1 MRKLSDGRI
10 EAMAL
15 AVVKA
20 LETRSGVSVADRGAA
35 VRIVAGQLRGAFQ
48 EDSALDRAVR
58 ARIASL
64 SRKVPEGSREWDILY
79 RQYAEELSRRKG

>member
-15 AVVKA
+15 AIVKA
-20 LETRSGVSVADRGAA
+20 IEGKSGVSVTDRGAA
-35 VRIVAGQLRGAFQ
+35 VRVVAAQLRGAFQ
-48 EDSALDRAVR
+48 EDTALDHAVR

-64 SRKVPEGSREWDILY
+64 SRRVPEGSREWDILY
-79 RQYAEELSRRKG
+79 RQYSEELSRRKG